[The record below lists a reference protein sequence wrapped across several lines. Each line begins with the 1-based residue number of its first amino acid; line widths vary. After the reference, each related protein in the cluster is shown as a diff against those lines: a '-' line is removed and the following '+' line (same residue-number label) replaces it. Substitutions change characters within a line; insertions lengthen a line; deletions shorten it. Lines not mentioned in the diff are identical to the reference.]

1 MAESLSSRL
10 LMPGVA
16 LVAFGLAAAAYLVP
30 IPALNPAA
38 ITGSPTGAAPFPEFA
53 RQKDPLSVPQVDTTP
68 KEWTTLVEGLDRL
81 RDKPVAP
88 PPEAVAETPT
98 QPAIPPR
105 IPLDWRYIGFAGTPQ
120 NPSAFVTM
128 SGMQRVVFLN
138 QVIPD
143 LADPNNTD
151 GILVRSIDPNLLTV
165 SRGRDEETFKL
176 IDRENALRSRPGPA
190 GRPPFTSSSLPR
202 PISNPGAPGAPGFVG
217 PPGATRPLTP
227 GSPGN
232 PGIRA
237 R

>member
-1 MAESLSSRL
+1 MAEPLSSRL

-30 IPALNPAA
+30 IPALNPAT
-38 ITGSPTGAAPFPEFA
+38 ITGSPIGATPFPEFE
-53 RQKDPLSVPQVDTTP
+53 RQKDPLSVPQVDTSP

-81 RDKPVAP
+81 RDKPAVP
-88 PPEAVAETPT
+88 PPEAVAETPA
-98 QPAIPPR
+98 QPAVPSR

-128 SGMQRVVFLN
+128 SGLQRVVFVN

-143 LADPNNTD
+143 LADPSNTD
-151 GILVRSIDPNLLTV
+151 GIVVRSIEPHMLTV
-165 SRGRDEETFKL
+165 SRGRDEESFKL
-176 IDRENALRSRPGPA
+176 IDRETGLSNRPGTS
-190 GRPPFTSSSLPR
+190 GRPPFTSSALPR
-202 PISNPGAPGAPGFVG
+202 PISNPGGAAAPGLAG
-217 PPGATRPLTP
+217 PPGTNRPPTNP
-227 GSPGN
+227 GT